1 MIDIKITR
9 LGTDNSISLATG
21 NSPFKVSGINKL
33 IQQIVKMI
41 LTTPGTDMW
50 NPGIGAGVKRILTMN
65 SSNENAKF
73 VCGQIAISIKDTG
86 NGISH
91 NDIQKIFDPFYT
103 SKDSGTGLGLSVVH
117 GIIEKHHGKI
127 EISSKINEGTE
138 FKIYL

>member
-73 VCGQIAISIKDTG
+73 VCGQIAISIKDTEG
-86 NGISH
+86 YMLQEQIGIILDDDEALKALDLVRCYYDSS
-91 NDIQKIFDPFYT
+91 NDRWQIILNVTTRSDR
-103 SKDSGTGLGLSVVH
+103 SSVVN
-117 GIIEKHHGKI
+117 I
-127 EISSKINEGTE
+127 
-138 FKIYL
+138 F